1 MRYKDQLQLPFDPT
15 FAWRNFIKVLEKIQP
30 GETLTFYDFGK
41 KFKFTKL
48 WGNRVSIVS
57 SHLDEAEDINN
68 ERQVSFEKTF
78 MASVLK
84 KTEIHLHVY
93 EKSPT
98 RNSDWR
104 KQIYR
109 CTDPDCRSYFPARD
123 ILGKRARCAE
133 CKKEIIIERSQIKNA
148 RIVGLCCE
156 KSKKGDAF
164 RAAQAAVED
173 LGLFKGV
180 ELDETHLEPKEPEAF
195 SLLDVLK
202 EE

>member
-1 MRYKDQLQLPFDPT
+1 MHFKDQLSLPFDEL
-15 FAWRNFIKVLEKIQP
+15 FAWRNFIKVLDKIKQ
-30 GETLTFYDFGK
+30 GESLTFYDFGK

-48 WGNRVSIVS
+48 WGNRVSICS
-57 SHLDEAEDINN
+57 YRLDETEDLNHSK
-68 ERQVSFEKTF
+68 QVSFEKTF

-84 KTEIHLHVY
+84 QTEVHLHVY

-109 CTDPDCRSYFPARD
+109 CTDPDCRHYAPARD
-123 ILGKRARCAE
+123 ILGKRARCCE
-133 CKKEIIIERSQIKNA
+133 CKKETIIEKSQIKNA

-156 KSKKGDAF
+156 KSKKGEAY
-164 RAAQAAVED
+164 RAAQTAVQD
-173 LGLFKGV
+173 LDLFKTGTMTFEEDTHV
-180 ELDETHLEPKEPEAF
+180 EEI

-202 EE
+202 GE